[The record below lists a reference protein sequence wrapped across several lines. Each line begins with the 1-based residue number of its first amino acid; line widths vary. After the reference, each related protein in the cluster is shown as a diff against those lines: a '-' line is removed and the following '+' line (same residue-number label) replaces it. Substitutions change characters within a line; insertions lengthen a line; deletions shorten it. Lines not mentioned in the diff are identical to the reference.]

1 MNRRDLLAF
10 GSVSLAATA
19 LTPFSAHAQSKYPE
33 RPIKLMVAFS
43 AGGVNDVVGR
53 QWADRVRILLGT
65 VYVENQGGGTGTI
78 ATGEVARA
86 QPDGYTV
93 LLGSTSTLV
102 LNPMTMAKVP
112 YDAIKDFTPVAIL
125 CVSTTSIVVHA
136 SVPAKTLK
144 EFIAYA
150 KANSGKLSYGSAGTG
165 TMSNLSGEL
174 FKQLTGLTDL
184 VHIPYKGA
192 GPGITDLVS
201 GHIPAMTPNITGQV
215 LELHR
220 TGKIRILAVNAPQ
233 RLQAAPEI
241 PTAIEEGL
249 PGMIGQ
255 LFLGL
260 FVPAAT
266 PKAIV
271 DRIGDATRTALA
283 EPEFQKVLLAS
294 GLEAS
299 SMSDTEKAQRFIAE
313 ETARWAPVVKA
324 LGLQGGVTGRAPRV
338 FSAVMP
344 ACSAVVPAEAR
355 GRQSRSLAARSES
368 PRTRSSASRR
378 NALRS
383 TLLVE
388 ASGSSSTNQTKRG
401 CW

>member
-1 MNRRDLLAF
+1 MKRRDLLAF
-10 GSVSLAATA
+10 GLASASATA
-19 LTPFSAHAQSKYPE
+19 LMPWSAFAQAKYPE

-53 QWADRVRILLGT
+53 QWAERVKTLLGT

-86 QPDGYTV
+86 QPDGHTV
-93 LLGSTSTLV
+93 LLGSTSTMV
-102 LNPMTMAKVP
+102 LNPMTMARVP
-112 YDAIKDFTPVAIL
+112 YDPVKDFVPVAIL

-136 SVPAKTLK
+136 SVPAKTLQ
-144 EFIAYA
+144 ELVAYA
-150 KANSGKLSYGSAGTG
+150 KANPGKLSYGSAGAG

-174 FKQLTGLTDL
+174 FKQLTGQTGL

-192 GPGITDLVS
+192 GPGLTDLVS
-201 GHIPAMTPNITGQV
+201 GHIPMMTPNITGQV

-220 TGKIRILAVNAPQ
+220 TGKIRILAVNAPA
-233 RLQAAPEI
+233 RLKAAPEI

-266 PKAIV
+266 PQAIV

-283 EPEFQKVLLAS
+283 DPEFQNILIAS

-299 SMSDTEKAQRFIAE
+299 PNSNTEKAQRFISE
-313 ETARWAPVVKA
+313 ETARWGPVVKA
-324 LGLQGGVTGRAPRV
+324 AG
-338 FSAVMP
+338 FK
-344 ACSAVVPAEAR
+344 
-355 GRQSRSLAARSES
+355 
-368 PRTRSSASRR
+368 
-378 NALRS
+378 
-383 TLLVE
+383 VE
-388 ASGSSSTNQTKRG
+388 
-401 CW
+401 